1 MLDRAGRLDYVA
13 PWRGLATA
21 NQQAFDSDMYGHPG
35 DLPPRA
41 WPSRPV
47 DPSTKRVTC
56 RPSQGSPT
64 DHPVALVDRAGRLA
78 TIGERQGYVDLRII
92 HPVVRRVQG
101 WPNCWP
107 RVRRRLCGRR
117 CLRLM
122 PGNRAWRSSTTGKN
136 TGATAKRRF
145 PSTSTSR
152 LRSSKGL
159 ALWLGRGPGSGCQVP
174 TGQVEI
180 ARHGGVGKILPA
192 AD

>member
-21 NQQAFDSDMYGHPG
+21 NQQTFDSDMYGQALATYLHEFGHLDP
-35 DLPPRA
+35 LTH
-41 WPSRPV
+41 RPNGY
-47 DPSTKRVTC
+47 C

-64 DHPVALVDRAGRLA
+64 DHPVALVGRAGRLA
-78 TIGERQGYVDLRII
+78 TIGERQGYVDLWII

-152 LRSSKGL
+152 LRSSKGFGST
-159 ALWLGRGPGSGCQVP
+159 AWPRAGQWLSGTGRPG
-174 TGQVEI
+174 
-180 ARHGGVGKILPA
+180 
-192 AD
+192 